1 MKASEFLKK
10 IGPFELAKKNH
21 NLTHG
26 LLMVSFQVMKD
37 YYSFDNELKE
47 LGTFDD
53 LVKQLKEMT
62 FVINYLACPPI

>member
-1 MKASEFLKK
+1 
-10 IGPFELAKKNH
+10 
-21 NLTHG
+21 
-26 LLMVSFQVMKD
+26 MVSFQVMKD